1 MLNSDGNFLT
11 LEEFQNKFNIKVN
24 YSHYFQLIAAIPS
37 DLKRKALDSP
47 FPDLLCAPSEYF
59 QLEDRTNYITNYL
72 VLTKF
77 RCKNYFKLFIEIL
90 DTEPSAIRSCKKYF
104 PELPDWSNCFVDIY
118 KSSKDNKLRQFSFK
132 VMHRIIPT
140 KKELMKYKLASD
152 DKCPLCFN
160 PDSTE
165 HTLIHSQELT
175 DFFT

>member
-1 MLNSDGNFLT
+1 MHR
-11 LEEFQNKFNIKVN
+11 QNTFSWKIE
-24 YSHYFQLIAAIPS
+24 P
-37 DLKRKALDSP
+37 
-47 FPDLLCAPSEYF
+47 
-59 QLEDRTNYITNYL
+59 NYITNYL

-77 RCKNYFKLFIEIL
+77 RCKNHFKLFIEIL

-118 KSSKDNKLRQFSFK
+118 KSSK

>member
-11 LEEFQNKFNIKVN
+11 LEEFQNKFDIKVN

-37 DLKRKALDSP
+37 DLKRKALDSS

-59 QLEDRTNYITNYL
+59 QLEDRTNYITNCL

-77 RCKNYFKLFIEIL
+77 RSKNYFKLFIEIL
-90 DTEPSAIRSCKKYF
+90 DTETSAIRSCKKYF

-118 KSSKDNKLRQFSFK
+118 KSSK

-175 DFFT
+175 DFFM

>member
-11 LEEFQNKFNIKVN
+11 LEEFQNKFDIKVN

-37 DLKRKALDSP
+37 DLKRKALDSS

-72 VLTKF
+72 V
-77 RCKNYFKLFIEIL
+77 
-90 DTEPSAIRSCKKYF
+90 F